1 MVYLMIIGAIVLFI
15 IVTTLLINNIF
26 VKANNKMKEA
36 FSTMDIYLKKRWDL
50 IPNIVKTVEAYAKHE
65 KNTLKEIIETR
76 HANYDNLSSYEKINA
91 NKKIQ
96 TDLNS
101 VMVISEA
108 YPELKANE
116 NFKKLADELASVKL
130 FLSLSK
136 VSAFCATLKSRAGLS
151 NPIKSNAERYDSRAF
166 RRASFFSL
174 SKAVFASSL
183 VARQDTPRI
192 LYGLSRKYV
201 PALIAMALSV
211 TISC

>member
-116 NFKKLADELASVKL
+116 NFKKLADELASVEDEI
-130 FLSLSK
+130 
-136 VSAFCATLKSRAGLS
+136 AH
-151 NPIKSNAERYDSRAF
+151 
-166 RRASFFSL
+166 
-174 SKAVFASSL
+174 
-183 VARQDTPRI
+183 
-192 LYGLSRKYV
+192 SRKYYNATIREYNDKV
-201 PALIAMALSV
+201 EMFPTNLFAKMFGYKTKEMFEAKEEEKNNV
-211 TISC
+211 TIGS